1 MCKLEVEFKALFN
14 FDQNICW
21 KMGNGAR
28 KGGKTV
34 SIGDV
39 IDPLRGLNSWIEIEN
54 SEKNAR

>member
-1 MCKLEVEFKALFN
+1 
-14 FDQNICW
+14 
-21 KMGNGAR
+21 MGNGAR